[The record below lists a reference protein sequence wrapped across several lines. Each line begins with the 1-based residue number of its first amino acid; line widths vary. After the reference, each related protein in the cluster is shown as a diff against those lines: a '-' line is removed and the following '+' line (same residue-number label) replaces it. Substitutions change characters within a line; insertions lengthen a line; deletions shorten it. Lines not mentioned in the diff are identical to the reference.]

1 MHEHVASWDLC
12 VSVFTYVVCINTG
25 PENNH
30 WAKAIESKGSICI
43 LCSIKTRYDQLYNFS
58 NSEEI
63 IRKYQSGF
71 RSLRSTVTAPLE
83 ATDSWEFH
91 IDCGYANAV
100 AFIKLTFDIVD
111 HETLLRNMNPWGI
124 YEKTFDWFKSYLT
137 DYTQWCSVN
146 GCLPDFTTL
155 KCGVP
160 HGTILGPLL
169 FLIYINDLLKCLS
182 FRVPRIYYADDTHIT
197 YAGSDLHLIQS
208 SLSHNLE
215 KLSK

>member
-1 MHEHVASWDLC
+1 MSVCLLMLSVSTLDLKTITEPKPLKAKGRFASC
-12 VSVFTYVVCINTG
+12 VQLRLGTINYITSQTV
-25 PENNH
+25 
-30 WAKAIESKGSICI
+30 KK
-43 LCSIKTRYDQLYNFS
+43 
-58 NSEEI
+58 I

-71 RSLRSTVTAPLE
+71 RSLRSTVTALLE
-83 ATDSWEFH
+83 ATDSWAFH
-91 IDCGYANAV
+91 IDCGYVNAV
-100 AFIKLTFDIVD
+100 AFLNLAFDIVD

-182 FRVPRIYYADDTHIT
+182 FRVPRIYYADDTHYT

>member
-1 MHEHVASWDLC
+1 MCH
-12 VSVFTYVVCINTG
+12 SVFTYVVCINTE
-25 PENNH
+25 PENIH

-43 LCSIKTRYDQLYNFS
+43 LWSIKTRYDQLYNFS

-71 RSLRSTVTAPLE
+71 RSLCSTVTALLE
-83 ATDSWEFH
+83 ATDSWAFH
-91 IDCGYANAV
+91 IDCGYVNAV
-100 AFIKLTFDIVD
+100 AFLSLPFDIVD
-111 HETLLRNMNPWGI
+111 HETLLHNMNPHGI
-124 YEKTFDWFKSYLT
+124 YRKTFDWFKLYLT
-137 DYTQWCSVN
+137 DYTKWCSVN
-146 GCLPDFTTL
+146 GCLPNFTTL

-160 HGTILGPLL
+160 HRTILGPLL
-169 FLIYINDLLKCLS
+169 FVIYINDLLKCLS
-182 FRVPRIYYADDTHIT
+182 FSVPRIYYADDTHIT